1 MNAAVGTIDL
11 GEGLWAEI
19 IMDKYN
25 PLIGRRELLLRIH
38 HELKPT
44 PPRITIRMQ
53 IAEKF
58 KVGLDRVYVRSI
70 RTEYGIGVS
79 VAEVHIYDSRERAL
93 QFEPEY
99 IIERNGGVNP
109 FEE

>member
-1 MNAAVGTIDL
+1 MSETVGKIDL
-11 GEGLWAEI
+11 GEGIWAEVI
-19 IMDKYN
+19 EDRYN
-25 PLIGRRELLLRIH
+25 PLIGRREVKLRLH

-44 PPRITIRMQ
+44 PPRITVRMSV
-53 IAEKF
+53 ANAF
-58 KVGLDRVYVRSI
+58 STGLDRVYVRSI
-70 RTEYGIGVS
+70 KTEYGIGIS
-79 VAEVHIYDSRERAL
+79 VAEVHIYDTRERAL

>member
-1 MNAAVGTIDL
+1 MSETVRKIDL
-11 GEGLWAEI
+11 GEGIWAEVVE
-19 IMDKYN
+19 DKYN
-25 PLIGRRELLLRIH
+25 PLIGRREVKLRLH

-44 PPRITIRMQ
+44 PPRITVRMSV
-53 IAEKF
+53 ANAF
-58 KVGLDRVYVRSI
+58 NAGLDRVYVRSI
-70 RTEYGIGVS
+70 KTEYGIGVS
-79 VAEVHIYDSRERAL
+79 IAEVHIYDTRERAL